1 MKKLI
6 FCVIIIASGIIQATF
21 LSYFRVFT
29 VKVDLLLICAVIAAL
44 SFPLKWSLFFCLLA
58 GVFKDAFGVNVF
70 GLNTAL
76 FCLWG
81 FLIAKLMREITI
93 DNNMMRILLIAVVT
107 LFHNLLTGMILIY
120 FGEVVPFGVI
130 LRVLILSPILTS
142 IFFIPV
148 FKLVR
153 KSCLDPL

>member
-6 FCVIIIASGIIQATF
+6 FCVIIIASGIIQVTI

-44 SFPLKWSLFFCLLA
+44 SFPLKWSLFFCLLL
-58 GVFKDAFGVNVF
+58 GVFKDTFGVNTF
-70 GLNTAL
+70 GMNAVL

-81 FLIAKLMREITI
+81 FLIAKLMRKMAI
-93 DNNMMRILLIAVVT
+93 DNNIMRLLLIAVVT

-120 FGEVVPFGVI
+120 YGEVVPFGVI
-130 LRVLILSPILTS
+130 LRVIILSPILTS

-148 FKLVR
+148 FKLV
-153 KSCLDPL
+153 KNSCLDSL